1 MKQALKSYLS
11 DPIGKWLL
19 ILLMLAAVLSI
30 GIGLALGPIDFS
42 GNLLAEVAGNAVSIL
57 LGLLVIDWFLE
68 YRRKREWS
76 KAEEFTLRAIAV
88 HLCEIAGSTFL
99 YFPGLGFGAVGA
111 IFEGHIKPPNPETSQ
126 SFEDLLDELCSYEL
140 PMQVARRK
148 SPSDIAIDYYET
160 VRWDLDQIQNVLTP
174 RVIQSPA
181 DQALIDLL
189 VGFDDSHRELR
200 HSIIGHK
207 QACTQGVFPHV
218 ILLVKSAG
226 HLYRAI
232 YERLGTDEAQLV

>member
-19 ILLMLAAVLSI
+19 ILLGLAALLST
-30 GIGLALGPIDFS
+30 GVGLALNPADFS
-42 GNLLAEVAGNAVSIL
+42 GNLLAEIAGNAASIL

-68 YRRKREWS
+68 YRRKREWA

-99 YFPGLGFGAVGA
+99 HFPDLSFDAVGA
-111 IFEGHIKPPNPETSQ
+111 IFEGHIKPPNPEISQ
-126 SFEDLLDELCSYEL
+126 CFKDLFDELRSYEL
-140 PMQVARRK
+140 PMRVARK
-148 SPSDIAIDYYET
+148 MSPSDITIDYYEA
-160 VRWDLDQIQNVLTP
+160 VKWDLDQIQNVLTP
-174 RVIQSPA
+174 RVIQGPA

-200 HSIIGHK
+200 HSIIAHK
-207 QACTQGVFPHV
+207 QACTQGAFSNV
-218 ILLVKSAG
+218 ISLVESAG
-226 HLYRAI
+226 RLYQAI
-232 YERLGTDEAQLV
+232 YEHLSLFST